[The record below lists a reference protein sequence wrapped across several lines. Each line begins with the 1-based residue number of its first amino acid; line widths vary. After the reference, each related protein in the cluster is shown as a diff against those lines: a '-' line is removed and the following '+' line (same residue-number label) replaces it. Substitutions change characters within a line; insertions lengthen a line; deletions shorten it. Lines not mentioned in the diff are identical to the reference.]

1 MKYFL
6 NSLVFTAMVAW
17 LAYGATGAFAQPSLD
32 GSELFRTN
40 GPVVFRL
47 TPEPLTNYVPK
58 KFAIH
63 EPPPAN
69 LPPEIR
75 SALTAFM
82 PQFDPVLTYFTNQTF
97 AQYTPGS
104 LNYAVW
110 TNFIALTNARNTVIW
125 SVRRHPADWPLSP
138 PVVEWN
144 PAGLMW
150 GMRGLTALSPCW
162 ESEGAPGVI
171 PITALTRRHGYA
183 RGHGIGPDG
192 FGTLFAGKRV
202 WFLTKDNKLVMVKV
216 LREVVRTAPIAG
228 REYTSLLFDRDLRH
242 GIQPMRVTRMQGN
255 FFFVLGGPVPFFQ
268 TEQTGH
274 VGANVPGFSLD
285 VWKGGDSGSP
295 NMLPLPGELGFC
307 GGRSTS
313 GPSPQM
319 QADMDELC
327 RLQGLNPKRYQLEW
341 VDLSAF
347 PTYTGL

>member
-1 MKYFL
+1 MC
-6 NSLVFTAMVAW
+6 AAC
-17 LAYGATGAFAQPSLD
+17 LAQWAPGALAQPGTILTS
-32 GSELFRTN
+32 LFRTN

-47 TPEPLTNYVPK
+47 ALVPETTYVAK
-58 KFAIH
+58 KFSFH
-63 EPPPAN
+63 EPPPAD
-69 LPPEIR
+69 LPPEVR
-75 SALTAFM
+75 TALTAFW
-82 PQFDPVLTYFTNQTF
+82 PQFDAVHIFFTNQVF

-110 TNFIALTNARNTVIW
+110 THFIAHTNNRSTIIW
-125 SVRRHPADWPLSP
+125 SVRRHPPGWPAVP
-138 PVVEWN
+138 PVLQWN
-144 PAGLMW
+144 TTGLMW

-162 ESEGAPGVI
+162 EAEGAPGVI

-192 FGTLFAGKRV
+192 FGTLFTGKKV
-202 WFLTKDNKLVMVKV
+202 WFLTKDNRVVEVKV

-228 REYTSLLFDRDLRH
+228 RDYTLLLFDRDLPPD
-242 GIQPMRVTRMQGN
+242 IEPMRVMSLEGK
-255 FFFVLGGPVPFFQ
+255 FFFGLGGPVPFFQ

-274 VGANVPGFSLD
+274 VGANVPGFMLD

-295 NMLPLPGELGFC
+295 NMLPLPGELAFC

-313 GPSPQM
+313 GPSPAM

-327 RLQGLNPKRYQLEW
+327 RMEGLDPQRYRLEW
-341 VDLSAF
+341 VDLSGY